1 MAVQSLGQKNARA
14 RNNLRRL
21 TMELPDVRYLVC
33 SSWPTLSLLLKRP
46 QSLSDFL

>member
-21 TMELPDVRYLVC
+21 TMELPDVRYLA
-33 SSWPTLSLLLKRP
+33 SPLNAAL
-46 QSLSDFL
+46 